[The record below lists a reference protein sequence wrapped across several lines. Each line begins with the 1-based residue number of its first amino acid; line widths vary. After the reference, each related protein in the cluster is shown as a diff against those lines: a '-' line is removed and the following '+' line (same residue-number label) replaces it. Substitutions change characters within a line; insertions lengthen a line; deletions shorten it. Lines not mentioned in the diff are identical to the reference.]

1 MIIRALDDNKDWT
14 YGKGKNDY
22 LRDVPAISLNV
33 ETRLR
38 EWKGDCFFA
47 LTNGVDYNNFLDI
60 GTKDFLDRDI
70 KRVIIQSEGVLKI
83 KSYESEIDRET
94 RDFSANV
101 TILTIF
107 GSAKVTI

>member
-1 MIIRALDDNKDWT
+1 MIIRALDTNKDWT

-22 LRDVPAISLNV
+22 LRNVEAISLNV

-47 LTNGVDYNNFLDI
+47 ITNGVDYNNFLDV
-60 GTKDFLDRDI
+60 GTKDFLDRDV
-70 KRVIIQSEGVLKI
+70 KRVIIQSEGVIKI
-83 KSYESEIDRET
+83 KSYESDINRDDREFT
-94 RDFSANV
+94 AQATF
-101 TILTIF
+101 LTIF